1 MCMACTILCCFVGN
15 VILLS
20 ALVLTESLGRTEVKG
35 EIPDEKWGYVTVRPH
50 AHMFWWLYGGQT
62 TLEERLKFPLVIW
75 LQGGPGASGCGFGNF
90 EEIGPLDV
98 NLKPRNTTW
107 LKKANLLFIDN
118 PVGTG
123 YSYVTDN
130 KAFTTNVSQ
139 IAEDLLT
146 LLKNFMDVMP
156 VFKNIPLYIFSESYG
171 GKMTAAFGWRLYE
184 AVRDWE
190 INCRFDGVAL
200 GDSSI
205 SAADSVITWG
215 PYLYQFNLLDQ
226 QSYEKVMNI
235 AEQTVNAVKAEQY
248 LKATQ
253 LSVATGDVI
262 AAQTDNVNVYNVLK
276 HNSAPLPTMV
286 KSTGNRYLD
295 QLYMKHVA
303 IYEADPLTQLMNGP
317 IKEKLGIPANVTW
330 GGQSSLVFAYQS
342 IEFMKPVTEQVGK
355 LLVNAVP
362 VVVYQGQLD
371 MICNTAGAEQWIKKL
386 NWPGL
391 NKFLQA
397 KRKPLYVKGD
407 VTRNTAAFLKEYSY
421 LKLYYIMKAGHMV
434 PSDAGEMALEMLGQV
449 INTQP

>member
-1 MCMACTILCCFVGN
+1 MACRILCCFVGN
-15 VILLS
+15 VIILS
-20 ALVLTESLGRTEVKG
+20 ALVLTEPLGRTEVKE

-62 TLEERLKFPLVIW
+62 TAKERLKFPLVIW
-75 LQGGPGASGCGFGNF
+75 LQGGPGGSGCGFGNF

-171 GKMTAAFGWRLYE
+171 GKMTAAFGYRLYE
-184 AVRDWE
+184 AVRDGE

-200 GDSSI
+200 GDSWI
-205 SAADSVITWG
+205 SPVDSVITWG

-226 QSYEKVMNI
+226 QSLGKVMNI

-253 LSVATGDVI
+253 LWGTTEVII

-276 HNSAPLPTMV
+276 HNSPAFPTIV

-371 MICNTAGAEQWIKKL
+371 MICDTPGAEQWIKKL

-391 NKFLQA
+391 AKFLQA
-397 KRKPLYVKGD
+397 TRKPLYVKGD
-407 VTRNTAAFLKEYSY
+407 ITKNTAAFLKEYSH